1 MPPGQKD
8 VQRRENDYQRLI
20 QEIAPLLEKTDRSV
34 LQAVAQEF
42 TACTLSGRLSVK
54 EMLEQLE
61 RTAVLSPNAVKVL
74 QTVCE
79 IVDCREGNQLVS
91 EYLKKYPPY
100 SGRRTHSHS
109 APAALYPGEHRG
121 ADSQLTSNSDQWF
134 SADSNPTKHR
144 AISEQRIGGS
154 DREESVCNQYSFVG
168 SDLKGPW
175 DSVGDPEEVK
185 VLTDYSVSSI
195 SEDVRRTSP
204 WQRSSTSGSV
214 RWPPLEST
222 QSSESPESRQRSMA
236 LWGHSAAAPA
246 PAASPASPAA
256 ARPATSAVCE
266 CHHPPRVQPASPP
279 RQRQRLSKTVDQA
292 LELRPGSSAG
302 GSRSGG
308 APAVMR
314 GVTPA
319 GARRARLVDF
329 LSSRLGPRFVELGE
343 QMERVSRA
351 ELADIS
357 SDTSADMV
365 SQARRLL
372 GLFLSRHQSCDG
384 DAEIL
389 LVRRLRRIR
398 FNRLADEL
406 EIWSADQDRWE
417 DPRDWSEDK
426 RRWRS
431 SESHQHRSP
440 VRIPRAACC

>member
-1 MPPGQKD
+1 MQLRWSPQKAIYSMPPGQKD

-109 APAALYPGEHRG
+109 APAALYP
-121 ADSQLTSNSDQWF
+121 
-134 SADSNPTKHR
+134 
-144 AISEQRIGGS
+144 
-154 DREESVCNQYSFVG
+154 
-168 SDLKGPW
+168 
-175 DSVGDPEEVK
+175 
-185 VLTDYSVSSI
+185 
-195 SEDVRRTSP
+195 
-204 WQRSSTSGSV
+204 
-214 RWPPLEST
+214 
-222 QSSESPESRQRSMA
+222 
-236 LWGHSAAAPA
+236 
-246 PAASPASPAA
+246 
-256 ARPATSAVCE
+256 
-266 CHHPPRVQPASPP
+266 
-279 RQRQRLSKTVDQA
+279 
-292 LELRPGSSAG
+292 AG